1 MARVK
6 MEIKCQECGNTFEH
20 IHYCRNMTEAEKYEQ
35 WARKNITTCRKCAIK
50 LTEEATKDDKEALEK
65 RLNLPELSGSE
76 KQIAWARSI
85 RYDILKE
92 IPDNKMDVLRKTIDG
107 LTENDFTEEEL
118 VKLKEM
124 NLTIETVTDRL
135 RKRNRKAFIMLTSDS
150 AKEII
155 DNRSR

>member
-1 MARVK
+1 MGTPSNIYITV
-6 MEIKCQECGNTFEH
+6 EIRLKQK
-20 IHYCRNMTEAEKYEQ
+20 KYEQ
-35 WARKNITTCRKCAIK
+35 WALKNITTCKECSIK
-50 LTEEATKDDKEALEK
+50 LTEEARKDDKEAMEK
-65 RLNLPELSGSE
+65 KLNLPELSGSE
-76 KQIAWARSI
+76 KQISWARSI

-92 IPDNKMDVLRKTIDG
+92 IPNEKIKVLMRAING

-124 NLTIETVTDRL
+124 NLTIESVTDRL

-155 DNRSR
+155 DNR